1 MKTITFLSDQ
11 NNKTF
16 PLNTTNNFAVLVNQ
30 QDTNQRHHHD
40 TLNFFTLDKIITDF
54 DPIPEARLFSLSCS
68 LVRQTSLLNTRP
80 SNVYKI
86 LCFAPQ
92 DCTGLGYTI
101 NFKTVDP
108 LPLAH
113 NEDQIKFELASLGP
127 TTTTLAQTQF
137 HTTFPTVIN
146 LIACPIVSHQLN
158 SMLQWHSQQK
168 KIILD
173 SSDENSLHYRQNN
186 GTDFEIV
193 LDSPF
198 KTVNET
204 WTMELNAVFIH
215 HHVFS
220 AFPLTL
226 KPEHLSFGLGFITQE
241 DGPDGGRR
249 DMNWGAIPLSSRTFN
264 RPSELLQTINFKF
277 KKYSRVYGRAEFTIT
292 RGNKVTWHYKHSN
305 MSEDKWNE
313 FDLARVSDKNIL
325 DVILL
330 LPKDGLGQLLG
341 FVSPAEAQTGSKPGY
356 VYFSLWSRAHQLDLD
371 NTPFRPGSTRYV
383 YQKTVAPHPSFTPL
397 LPGVLQTPI
406 VVTCNLVENS
416 LVGLNHLRVLRLIT
430 TQENYKYP
438 YICYS
443 EFEQPLSVRLETK
456 TFSRIHIQL
465 CHLDGKPIT
474 VSSTAMNTPS
484 INTVV
489 VLTLRKQSI

>member
-1 MKTITFLSDQ
+1 MKTITFISDQ
-11 NNKTF
+11 NNSTF

-40 TLNFFTLDKIITDF
+40 TRFFSLNKLITDF
-54 DPIPEARLFSLSCS
+54 DPTPEARLFSLSCS
-68 LVRQTSLLNTRP
+68 LVRETSLFNTRA

-86 LCFAPQ
+86 LCLAPQ
-92 DCTGLGYTI
+92 DYTGIGYTV

-108 LPLAH
+108 LPLVH
-113 NEDQIKFELASLGP
+113 NEDQIKFELASLTP
-127 TTTTLAQTQF
+127 TTLAQTQF
-137 HTTFPTVIN
+137 HTTFPTVVN
-146 LIACPIVSHQLN
+146 LVACPIISSHLN
-158 SMLQWHSQQK
+158 TMWQWHSQQK

-204 WTMELNAVFIH
+204 WTMELNAIFIH
-215 HHVFS
+215 HRVFS

-226 KPEHLSFGLGFITQE
+226 KPEQLLFGLGFITQE
-241 DGPDGGRR
+241 EGPDGQPN
-249 DMNWGAIPLSSRTFN
+249 MSWKAIPLTSRTFN
-264 RPSELLQTINFKF
+264 KPSDLLQTINFKF
-277 KKYSRVYGRAEFTIT
+277 KKYSRVYGRAQFTIT
-292 RGNKVTWHYKHSN
+292 RGNKVTWDYKHSN
-305 MSEDKWNE
+305 MGEDKWAE
-313 FDLARVSDKNIL
+313 FDMARVNDKNIL

-330 LPKDGLGQLLG
+330 LPKNGLGQLLG
-341 FVSPAEAQTGSKPGY
+341 FVSPDEAKTVKATSY
-356 VYFSLWSRAHQLDLD
+356 IFFSLWSRAHHLNIPDSPFHLD
-371 NTPFRPGSTRYV
+371 SSRYV
-383 YQKTVAPHPSFTPL
+383 YQKTVAPYPSFLPL
-397 LPGVLQTPI
+397 LPTILQTPI

-430 TQENYKYP
+430 TQENFKDP

-443 EFEQPLSVRLETK
+443 EFEQPLSVTLETK

-474 VSSTAMNTPS
+474 VSSAGLNTPS

>member
-16 PLNTTNNFAVLVNQ
+16 PLNTTSNFAVLVNQ
-30 QDTNQRHHHD
+30 QDTNQRHHHE
-40 TLNFFTLDKIITDF
+40 TCNFFTLDKIITDF
-54 DPIPEARLFSLSCS
+54 DPIPEACLFSLSCS
-68 LVRQTSLLNTRP
+68 LVRQTSLFNTRP

-86 LCFAPQ
+86 LCFSPQ
-92 DCTGLGYTI
+92 DYTGLGYAI

-113 NEDQIKFELASLGP
+113 NEDQIKFELASLKP
-127 TTTTLAQTQF
+127 TTLAQTQF

-146 LIACPIVSHQLN
+146 LIACPIVSNHMN

-186 GTDFEIV
+186 GIDFEIV

-204 WTMELNAVFIH
+204 WTMELNAIFIH
-215 HHVFS
+215 HRVFS

-226 KPEHLSFGLGFITQE
+226 KPEHLTFGLGFITQE
-241 DGPDGGRR
+241 DGPDGQTT
-249 DMNWGAIPLSSRTFN
+249 MNPFPIPLTSRTFN
-264 RPSELLQTINFKF
+264 KPSELLQTINFKF
-277 KKYSRVYGRAEFTIT
+277 KKYSRAYGRAEFTIT
-292 RGNKVTWHYKHSN
+292 RGNKVTWNYRHSN

-313 FDLARVSDKNIL
+313 FDLKRDNDKNIL

-330 LPKDGLGQLLG
+330 LPKDGLAQLLG
-341 FVSPAEAQTGSKPGY
+341 FISPTEAQTGSQPGY
-356 VYFSLWSRAHQLDLD
+356 VYFSLWSRAHQLNLD
-371 NTPFRPGSTRYV
+371 NNSPFHPGSTRYI
-383 YQKTVAPHPSFTPL
+383 YKKTVAPHPSFLPL

-430 TQENYKYP
+430 TQENFKYP

-465 CHLDGKPIT
+465 CNLDGKPIT